1 MLPDLKPPSECS
13 TRQDI
18 RTSIDRIDE
27 ELLQLFVARQG
38 YIRRM
43 AELKT
48 HPDQAFDGE
57 RIETMV
63 QRLMTRAEEL
73 GLEGEQVDK
82 VWRTLIDWNVA
93 FEERTIAARLEA
105 KQGKVSGDGADKSG

>member
-18 RTSIDRIDE
+18 RTSIDLIDE
-27 ELLQLFVARQG
+27 ELLRLFVVRQG

-48 HPDQAFDGE
+48 HPDQAFDAE

-63 QRLMTRAEEL
+63 HRLTVRAEEL

-93 FEERTIAARLEA
+93 YEERTIAARLEA
-105 KQGKVSGDGADKSG
+105 NQKNASGNEATKSD

>member
-18 RTSIDRIDE
+18 RTSIDHIDE

-38 YIRRM
+38 YVRRM
-43 AELKT
+43 AELKS
-48 HPDQAFDGE
+48 HPDEAFDSE
-57 RIETMV
+57 RIEAMV
-63 QRLMTRAEEL
+63 HHLVTRAEEL
-73 GLEGEQVDK
+73 GLEGDQVDK

-93 FEERTIAARLEA
+93 YEQRTIAARL
-105 KQGKVSGDGADKSG
+105 GGSDSD